1 MEPRAPLPRFLRL
14 LSPSDL
20 NPIVHGELAWLV
32 AQKLKSRRDRW
43 LVTAAGL
50 LPDLDGLT
58 ILAGEDAYARWHHLL
73 THGVIAA
80 AVIGATLSAFAN
92 DRLKVLL
99 LALVA
104 FHLHLVCDIL
114 GSGVAWPIFY
124 LEPFAPTAFGWNGGW
139 ELASWQNSTIGMAA
153 TLLCLACA
161 LRYGRTIVELFSLK
175 ADAAVVKTIRA
186 RFANRSA

>member
-1 MEPRAPLPRFLRL
+1 
-14 LSPSDL
+14 L

-50 LPDLDGLT
+50 APDLDGLT
-58 ILAGEDAYARWHHLL
+58 ILVSEDAYGRWHHLL
-73 THGVIAA
+73 THGFISAGVICGLLAVAA
-80 AVIGATLSAFAN
+80 N
-92 DRLKVLL
+92 ERLRVLA

-104 FHLHLVCDIL
+104 FHLHLVCDL
-114 GSGVAWPIFY
+114 AGSGLGWPIYYFV
-124 LEPFAPTAFGWNGGW
+124 PFSEMPFEWSGGW

-153 TLLCLACA
+153 TLVCLACA
-161 LRYGRTIVELFSLK
+161 LPFGRTVVELFSLK

-186 RFANRSA
+186 RFGRQPMGAAIKAERD